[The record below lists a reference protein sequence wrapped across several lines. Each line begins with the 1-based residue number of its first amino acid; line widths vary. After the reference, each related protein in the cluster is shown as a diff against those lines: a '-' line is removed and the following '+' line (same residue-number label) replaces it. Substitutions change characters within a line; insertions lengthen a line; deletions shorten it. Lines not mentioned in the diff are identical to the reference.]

1 MALKARVNT
10 ERGLKKMKNRMNLT
24 MFEEGGA
31 GGQGA
36 SGGQSSSGGSG
47 GHPNAGATY
56 SFEQAEEIA
65 SARATKAERAALA
78 NFFRSQGM
86 TEDEITSAINDFK
99 AKRQANTP
107 NVSEIEKERDQ
118 YKSQI
123 EKMEN
128 EKYLSSKGVNQDD
141 LDYVSFKVGQMV
153 DDKTDFKK
161 AADTYLKD
169 NPRYTGQVYRVSTS
183 SKSGGNDGSGS
194 SGGNDFINAAIRKAA
209 GR

>member
-99 AKRQANTP
+99 ANTP

-161 AADTYLKD
+161 AAGTYLKD